1 MRGGERGRER
11 EREGG
16 GGDRVRGERENKWEI
31 TFRKREILFEFSP
44 KPKAQDSAQKVIY
57 STGGKQKSPGDVY
70 TFNQKV
76 EYYGVKQPC
85 SRTSSDA
92 GIEYEQLFLFAF
104 PPLKTEN

>member
-1 MRGGERGRER
+1 MCDRVRGGERGRER
-11 EREGG
+11 EREGGGGG

-70 TFNQKV
+70 TFNQK
-76 EYYGVKQPC
+76 
-85 SRTSSDA
+85 S
-92 GIEYEQLFLFAF
+92 GILWSQTAMFPHLF
-104 PPLKTEN
+104 